1 LTKEEHV
8 PNDDPKQI
16 WQTQPTEPSTMTLEK
31 IQKKVRELN
40 ARTRQDL
47 IKAIASPVLVVV
59 ISCGAFAMMHDEA
72 QRWVLAFAFAWSL
85 AGQRALHRGMWLAT
99 LPGDA
104 AMTAAL
110 EYYHREVERRRAL
123 YRRGLLWSF
132 GPIVLALG
140 AFCLPFARNRE
151 LLPGALPFMI
161 LVALWIV
168 AFFIL
173 RMRIQRDLQ
182 REIDD
187 LKNVERNNH

>member
-1 LTKEEHV
+1 
-8 PNDDPKQI
+8 
-16 WQTQPTEPSTMTLEK
+16 MTLESIK
-31 IQKKVRELN
+31 QKVRDLN

-47 IKAIASPVLVVV
+47 IKAIASPVLVAV
-59 ISCGAFAMMHDEA
+59 ISCLAFAQLHDQA

-85 AGQRALHRGMWLAT
+85 AGQRALHRGMRLAT

-104 AMTAAL
+104 GMTTAL
-110 EYYHREVERRRAL
+110 DYYRREVGRRRAL

-140 AFCLPFARNRE
+140 AFCLPFARNPE
-151 LLPGALPFMI
+151 MLPNALPFMI
-161 LVALWIV
+161 LVAIWIV

-173 RMRIQRDLQ
+173 RMRIQKDLQ

-187 LKNVERNNH
+187 LRNIERSNC